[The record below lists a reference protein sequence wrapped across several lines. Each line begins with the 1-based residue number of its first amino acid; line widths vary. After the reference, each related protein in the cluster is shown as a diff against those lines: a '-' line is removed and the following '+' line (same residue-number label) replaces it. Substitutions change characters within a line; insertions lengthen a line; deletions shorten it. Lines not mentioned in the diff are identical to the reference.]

1 MKGKSS
7 NSLIKTMIFILT
19 VGLSCIIFFGLMEGK
34 KTEMEYTAFGLVLFA
49 LLIVY
54 ISVLIA
60 GIKNYKKLNST
71 DIVSFGILYF
81 LTNIIT
87 NIFCFNS
94 ISSLKILILINSI
107 EMIIFMILI
116 CIVMLKKKD
125 V

>member
-1 MKGKSS
+1 MKEKSS

-60 GIKNYKKLNST
+60 GIKKDKKLNST

-94 ISSLKILILINSI
+94 ISSLKLLILINSI
-107 EMIIFMILI
+107 EIIIFMILI
-116 CIVMLKKKD
+116 CVH
-125 V
+125 

>member
-1 MKGKSS
+1 MKEKSS

-94 ISSLKILILINSI
+94 ISSLKSLILINSI
-107 EMIIFMILI
+107 EIIVFMILI

>member
-1 MKGKSS
+1 MKEKSS

-94 ISSLKILILINSI
+94 ISSLKSLILINSI
-107 EMIIFMILI
+107 EIIIFMILI